1 MNFLLCR
8 FSSLAPELAVS
19 CSCLQP
25 RRCDRLRLC
34 EVTGFT
40 SGGGGDQT
48 RVILILLRRIQIPT
62 GYLGIQELYVYIIII
77 IISST
82 VVFLV
87 S

>member
-40 SGGGGDQT
+40 SGDQT

-62 GYLGIQELYVYIIII
+62 GYLGIQELYVYIIVI